1 MRSFNRHV
9 VSFFLAVHALFGA
22 DAADFDPLQYV
33 DQLIGTRN
41 GGNVF
46 AGATLPYG
54 LAKAVADTNSGS
66 NQGGFT
72 LDGAP
77 IIGFSALHDSGTGGS
92 PSLGNFP
99 LFPYAACPGDDIDKC
114 TYPKKER
121 LAYGGFDTKT
131 VVARPGFFGVTL
143 STGVK
148 AEMTTTQ
155 RTALFR
161 FTFPTTSNGSHP
173 LLLQDLSDLSN
184 SRQDNGSVSV
194 DPNTGRIKGEAVFIS
209 SFSQGQ
215 YNAYFCTDLSG
226 SKIFDNG
233 IFANSRASAD
243 VKKLTISRSINGY
256 PLPGGAFVRF
266 ESAAKPVTAR
276 VGLSFISSDQA
287 CSNAEKEI
295 PNFDFDAVASAAT
308 DAWRKKLSPI
318 VVSTG
323 GGVDQNQVKNFYSG
337 IYRTLVNPQ
346 NYTGENP
353 RWNTGEPY
361 FDSFYW

>member
-1 MRSFNRHV
+1 MHSLNHR
-9 VSFFLAVHALFGA
+9 LASLLLAGA
-22 DAADFDPLQYV
+22 AVLGANAADFDPLQYV
-33 DQLIGTRN
+33 DQLIGSRD

-46 AGATLPYG
+46 PGATLPYG

-72 LDGAP
+72 LDGTP
-77 IIGFSALHDSGTGGS
+77 ITGFSALHDSGTGGD

-99 LFPYAACPGDDIDKC
+99 LFPYAACPDDDINKC
-114 TYPKKER
+114 DYPKKTR
-121 LAYGGFDTKT
+121 LSHGSFDPKT

-143 STGVK
+143 NGGIK
-148 AEMTTTQ
+148 AEMTATQ

-161 FTFPTTSNGSHP
+161 FTFPTTTNGSHP
-173 LLLQDLSDLSN
+173 LLLQDLTDLHN

-194 DPNTGRIKGEAVFIS
+194 DPTTGRIKGQALFVS

-215 YNAYFCTDLSG
+215 YVAYFCTDFSG
-226 SKIFDNG
+226 SKIVDNG
-233 IFANSRASAD
+233 IFVDSRASTD
-243 VKKLTISRSINGY
+243 VKSMSISRSINGY

-266 ESAAKPVTAR
+266 ESAANPVTAR

-287 CSNAEKEI
+287 CSNAEAEI
-295 PNFDFDAVASAAT
+295 PTFDFNAVDSAAT

-323 GGVDQNQVKNFYSG
+323 GGVDPDQIKNFYSG

-353 RWNTGEPY
+353 YWNTGEPY